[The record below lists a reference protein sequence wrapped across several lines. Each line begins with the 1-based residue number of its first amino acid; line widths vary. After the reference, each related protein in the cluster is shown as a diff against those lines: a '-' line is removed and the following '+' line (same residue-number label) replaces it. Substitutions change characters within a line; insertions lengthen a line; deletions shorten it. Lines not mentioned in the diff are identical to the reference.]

1 MVLQQNEETK
11 VFGCV
16 LAICRHETCCMY
28 TVADK
33 VGNITELKRRYMY
46 HGQQITVEDGI
57 L

>member
-1 MVLQQNEETK
+1 MALQQNEETK

-16 LAICRHETCCMY
+16 LAIRRRETCCMY
-28 TVADK
+28 TVADE
-33 VGNITELKRRYMY
+33 VGNIAELKRRYMY